1 MSWPR
6 CPKCKVGLVGAMR
19 TMRGRSR
26 WCVEAGCGWWDF
38 EPEAEVRPWPSQ
50 EPLDE
55 GTIRATPPVLVKQQG
70 DDWTTLIGRFD
81 DRPGNY
87 YVAAHPEHK
96 RPHECFWLI
105 AGPFQSHREACEQ
118 LRPVRDIVE
127 RLEPAKAFGMCWI
140 TARTEVDDVRSTPL
154 GLGQR
159 RDVGDM
165 FRVEETTR

>member
-1 MSWPR
+1 
-6 CPKCKVGLVGAMR
+6 
-19 TMRGRSR
+19 MRGRSR
-26 WCVEAGCGWWDF
+26 RCTETGCGWWDF
-38 EPEAEVRPWPSQ
+38 EPEAEVRPWPTR
-50 EPLDE
+50 EPYDEDAIRAKRPVLDE
-55 GTIRATPPVLVKQQG
+55 QG
-70 DDWTTLIGRFD
+70 DDWSTLIGQFD

-96 RPHECFWLI
+96 QPRECFWLI

-159 RDVGDM
+159 RDVGEI
-165 FRVEETTR
+165 FWKGKEIR

>member
-6 CPKCKVGLVGAMR
+6 CPKCKDGLVGAVR
-19 TMRGRSR
+19 TAKGRSR
-26 WCVEAGCGWWDF
+26 WCCAPGCDWRDF
-38 EPEAEVRPWPSQ
+38 EPETEIAPWPVC
-50 EPLDE
+50 EPVAPID
-55 GTIRATPPVLVKQQG
+55 TRPPVLVNRQG

-96 RPHECFWLI
+96 RPHECFYLI

-127 RLEPAKAFGMCWI
+127 RLEPVKAFGMYWI
-140 TARTEVDDVRSTPL
+140 TARTEVGDERPTPL
-154 GLGQR
+154 GLRQW
-159 RDVGDM
+159 RDVGDV
-165 FRVEETTR
+165 FRNEKEIR

>member
-1 MSWPR
+1 MGFPR
-6 CPKCKVGLVGAMR
+6 CPKCKVGLVGASR

-26 WCVEAGCGWWDF
+26 WCCESGCGWWDF
-38 EPEAEVRPWPSQ
+38 EPEAEIRPWPTR
-50 EPLDE
+50 EPVIVLED
-55 GTIRATPPVLVKQQG
+55 TQPPVLVKQQG

-96 RPHECFWLI
+96 RPHECFYLI
-105 AGPFQSHREACEQ
+105 AGPFQSHREACKQ

-127 RLEPAKAFGMCWI
+127 RLEPAKAFGVSWI
-140 TARTEVDDVRSTPL
+140 TARTEVDDIRPTPL

-159 RDVGDM
+159 RDVGAM
-165 FRVEETTR
+165 FRDEEMTR

>member
-1 MSWPR
+1 MSWPH
-6 CPKCKVGLVGAMR
+6 CPKCKDGLIGAIR
-19 TMRGRSR
+19 TAEGRSR
-26 WCVEAGCGWWDF
+26 WCCAPGCDWRDF
-38 EPEAEVRPWPSQ
+38 EPEVEIAPWPTRESVI
-50 EPLDE
+50 PPFD
-55 GTIRATPPVLVKQQG
+55 TRPPVLVNRQG

-105 AGPFQSHREACEQ
+105 AGPYTSHRVACEQ
-118 LRPVRDIVE
+118 LRHVRDTVE
-127 RLEPAKAFGMCWI
+127 RLDPASAFGMSWV
-140 TARTEVDDVRSTPL
+140 TARTGVDDVRSTPL

>member
-1 MSWPR
+1 M
-6 CPKCKVGLVGAMR
+6 
-19 TMRGRSR
+19 
-26 WCVEAGCGWWDF
+26 EA
-38 EPEAEVRPWPSQ
+38 
-50 EPLDE
+50 
-55 GTIRATPPVLVKQQG
+55 IRATPPVLVKQQG

-81 DRPGNY
+81 DSPGNY

-105 AGPFQSHREACEQ
+105 AGPYTNHREACEQ
-118 LRPVRDIVE
+118 LRSVRDIVE

-140 TARTEVDDVRSTPL
+140 TARTEIDDVQSTPL